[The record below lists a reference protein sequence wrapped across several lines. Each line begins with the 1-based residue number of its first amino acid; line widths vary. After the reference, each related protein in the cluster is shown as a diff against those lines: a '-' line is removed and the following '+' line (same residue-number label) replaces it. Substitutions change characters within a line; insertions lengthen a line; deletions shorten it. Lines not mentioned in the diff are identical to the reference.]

1 MLNDRLHIT
10 LIKAL
15 FVGALIFILA
25 SCRNDMRQVNALAEL
40 TDSAQISGLDVEITR
55 SLNGY
60 IAVRMR
66 GKVVRQLSAADN
78 TFEFPN
84 GIEMF
89 SYDTSGEVT
98 SQMSADYSIYND
110 KEGSWEAK
118 NNVVVSNNKGD
129 RLNTEYLVWSRD
141 KGTIETNQFVKITS
155 SDGIIYGDGLVSDQN
170 FTNWEVKNGRG
181 VFDVENE

>member
-1 MLNDRLHIT
+1 MI

-15 FVGALIFILA
+15 FAGALIFILTD
-25 SCRNDMRQVNALAEL
+25 CQNDMRQVNAMGGLN
-40 TDSAQISGLDVEITR
+40 DSAQISGVDVEITR
-55 SLNGY
+55 SIKGKL
-60 IAVRMR
+60 AVRMK
-66 GKVVRQLSAADN
+66 GKVVRQLSVTTN

-89 SYDTSGEVT
+89 SYDTSGAVT
-98 SQMSADYSIYND
+98 SYMTADYSIYND
-110 KEGSWEAK
+110 KEGTWEAK

-129 RLNTEYLVWSRD
+129 RLNTEYLIWSRD
-141 KGTIETNQFVKITS
+141 EGTIETNQFVKITT
-155 SDGIIYGDGLVSDQN
+155 SDGIIYGDGMVSDQN